1 MLSASFF
8 ENRFF
13 AALFSVSSQLQKL
26 CPIRISCRNAVST
39 VCPLAVSL
47 THRPA
52 AHLKPEAKN
61 RLLPT
66 TIHCSLNH
74 LPCQE
79 ENEARLE
86 GPSGRARNTKV
97 KGDPLDI
104 ARPAC
109 PPRTQTVFA
118 TTSLE
123 KEIPKAYPRS
133 RKTRSAMLN
142 HSMPNHHSLAPSLL
156 GNPIGIFK
164 PSSRHRPEN
173 AAADVR
179 EVGHT
184 ARLHRGDSSGI

>member
-1 MLSASFF
+1 MLSASFL

-66 TIHCSLNH
+66 AIHCSLNN

-109 PPRTQTVFA
+109 PRERRQYLPQRRWRKKFRRHIPEAGKPGQQCSITQCPI
-118 TTSLE
+118 TT
-123 KEIPKAYPRS
+123 
-133 RKTRSAMLN
+133 
-142 HSMPNHHSLAPSLL
+142 HW
-156 GNPIGIFK
+156 
-164 PSSRHRPEN
+164 
-173 AAADVR
+173 
-179 EVGHT
+179 
-184 ARLHRGDSSGI
+184 LHRCWAIRSGSSNHLAVTAPKMQPPMCAR